1 MPYAVVDADEV
12 EPGFMGAFKQI
23 RKELGVRA
31 FGIDQFDLQWSAR
44 GREHAHADS
53 GQEEV

>member
-31 FGIDQFDLQWSAR
+31 FGINQVDLQWSAG

>member
-23 RKELGVRA
+23 REELGVRA
-31 FGIDQFDLQWSAR
+31 FGINQVDLRPGAG